1 MKRVFISYTHD
12 DEDIAR
18 KLIDRLRA
26 TATLEWIDQ
35 SDIGTG
41 EHVAAKIKESL
52 KTASAMVVLLSER
65 SLTSKWIQFELGAAI
80 SIGLPIVP
88 VFVGKAPREGVPDWL
103 KQFTYVDTKDRHLAD
118 VVTELVKAIEGAKFA
133 RPPEPRKPQS
143 IHVRTKSKFSG
154 LEGGRVNLVIGICG
168 GTGSG
173 KTTVANRI
181 LESVQPD
188 EVVFIQQDLYYRNL
202 KDMPLDY
209 RNAANFDHPDA
220 LDNDLL
226 VKHLIKLKAGEPVE
240 LPIYDFRSHTRLPGT
255 IPISPKP
262 IVIVE
267 GILIFAEPR
276 LLEQM
281 DIKVFVDT
289 PDDIRFIRRLR
300 RDIAERG
307 RTLDSVIEQYVA
319 TVRPMHMQFVEPSK
333 RFSDVIIPEG
343 GYNLVS
349 IDLISG
355 KIRERLARSFDSVG
369 GQT

>member
-1 MKRVFISYTHD
+1 MI
-12 DEDIAR
+12 
-18 KLIDRLRA
+18 
-26 TATLEWIDQ
+26 
-35 SDIGTG
+35 
-41 EHVAAKIKESL
+41 
-52 KTASAMVVLLSER
+52 
-65 SLTSKWIQFELGAAI
+65 
-80 SIGLPIVP
+80 
-88 VFVGKAPREGVPDWL
+88 
-103 KQFTYVDTKDRHLAD
+103 
-118 VVTELVKAIEGAKFA
+118 
-133 RPPEPRKPQS
+133 
-143 IHVRTKSKFSG
+143 
-154 LEGGRVNLVIGICG
+154 IGISG

-181 LESVQPD
+181 LETVSAD

-226 VKHLIKLKAGEPVE
+226 VNHLKKLRAGEAVE
-240 LPIYDFRSHTRLPGT
+240 LPIYDFRTHTRLPDT
-255 IPISPKP
+255 TRINPRP
-262 IVIVE
+262 IVILE

-307 RTLDSVIEQYVA
+307 RSLDSVIEQYLA

-333 RFSDVIIPEG
+333 RHADVIIPEG
-343 GYNLVS
+343 GHNVVS
-349 IDLISG
+349 IDLLSG
-355 KIRERLARSFDSVG
+355 KIRAQLSDAFINGGRS
-369 GQT
+369 